1 MPDNEN
7 KSVRLQVFLAR
18 SGVASRR
25 ASEKIIL
32 DGRVSVNGTVV
43 TELGTKVTP
52 DDKVLLDGKEIS
64 LEETMRYVLLN
75 KPKGYVCSS
84 NDEKGREK
92 AIDLL
97 KENYSERL
105 YNVGRLDMFSSGLI
119 IFTNDGDFASVLSHP
134 ECPERN
140 IQVVGDD
147 EQVFKR
153 QFQFVHPVS
162 DSLSA
167 EIHICRWLQEDEF
180 PSFD

>member
-64 LEETMRYVLLN
+64 LEETMR
-75 KPKGYVCSS
+75 
-84 NDEKGREK
+84 
-92 AIDLL
+92 
-97 KENYSERL
+97 
-105 YNVGRLDMFSSGLI
+105 
-119 IFTNDGDFASVLSHP
+119 
-134 ECPERN
+134 
-140 IQVVGDD
+140 
-147 EQVFKR
+147 
-153 QFQFVHPVS
+153 
-162 DSLSA
+162 
-167 EIHICRWLQEDEF
+167 
-180 PSFD
+180 